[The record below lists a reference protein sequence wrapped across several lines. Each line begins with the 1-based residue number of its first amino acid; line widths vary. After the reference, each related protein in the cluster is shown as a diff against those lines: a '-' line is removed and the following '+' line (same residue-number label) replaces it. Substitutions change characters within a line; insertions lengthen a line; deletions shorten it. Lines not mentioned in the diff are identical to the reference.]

1 MQIAGEFESALD
13 ALFAGSTQN
22 IDDSLPAA
30 AVEAEVAYLTAELR
44 QEIGA

>member
-1 MQIAGEFESALD
+1 MPIAGEFESALD

-30 AVEAEVAYLTAELR
+30 AVEAEVAYLRAELR
-44 QEIGA
+44 RDVGV